1 MLVQIN
7 GLQAEVME
15 YLLTFLYTAKTTIT
29 PANVQMLLEA
39 ANLFQIDLLKTK
51 CTEFMFHQLD
61 PCNCLGMKAFADAH
75 GLVKLGVAAEN
86 MILEKFMDLVEYE
99 EFLTMPKEMLIEV
112 IKQDSLEVNNELLVY
127 RDWWWWWWMTIW
139 ITLNTPPPPPTQIDT
154 QLD

>member
-29 PANVQMLLEA
+29 PVNVQMMLEA

-61 PCNCLGMKAFADAH
+61 PCNCLGMKVNCINTENLIRLYFKI
-75 GLVKLGVAAEN
+75 KLW
-86 MILEKFMDLVEYE
+86 FFFY
-99 EFLTMPKEMLIEV
+99 
-112 IKQDSLEVNNELLVY
+112 
-127 RDWWWWWWMTIW
+127 W
-139 ITLNTPPPPPTQIDT
+139 
-154 QLD
+154 